1 MGNGRKKYVHKKEA
15 RQNCF
20 GSVRMAVFCH
30 GGSISAHIYDCLKK
44 QKRWGAEYWE
54 EAEVLEI
61 SIPENGFVDLES
73 MEMDP
78 EDGELY
84 ACMEET
90 GAKTVYAV
98 TIVPEHYEKMQD
110 VMRYIAEEQGGVFRG
125 DTTDFLPEVK
135 AVSGL
140 TASR

>member
-15 RQNCF
+15 DKI
-20 GSVRMAVFCH
+20 V
-30 GGSISAHIYDCLKK
+30 SAPSEWLYFAMEGVSLRSIYDCLKK

-61 SIPENGFVDLES
+61 SISENGFVDLES

-98 TIVPEHYEKMQD
+98 TIVPEHFEKMQD

-125 DTTDFLPEVK
+125 DTADFLPEVK